1 MKSWEAHRQLTEV
14 CVLSHLLE
22 LCSLSVVIDAST
34 LPLGK
39 RSVVKPTT
47 ELQKLPEI
55 PRLGTIWMEPI
66 LAWPE
71 HLLHSPVS

>member
-1 MKSWEAHRQLTEV
+1 MKSWEAHCELTEF

-22 LCSLSVVIDAST
+22 LCSLSVVVDAST
-34 LPLGK
+34 LPFGK

-55 PRLGTIWMEPI
+55 PRLGPIWIEPI
-66 LAWPE
+66 LVRSE
-71 HLLHSPVS
+71 HLLHSHVS